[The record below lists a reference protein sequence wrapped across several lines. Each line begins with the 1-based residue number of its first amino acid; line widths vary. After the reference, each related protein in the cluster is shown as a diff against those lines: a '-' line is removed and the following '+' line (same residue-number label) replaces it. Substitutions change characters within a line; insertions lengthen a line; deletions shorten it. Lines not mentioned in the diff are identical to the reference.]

1 MRGVGNKENRLTA
14 TSRQIESLIRIS
26 EAHAK
31 MRLSDR
37 VEKCDAEEAYR
48 LMKVA
53 TMRAATRAD
62 GTVDMSSIA
71 TGIDE
76 NTRKNVN
83 QVVDDV
89 KKIMKEHQAEFRIGV
104 KYVTLKDYLISLQE
118 SRVSFI

>member
-1 MRGVGNKENRLTA
+1 
-14 TSRQIESLIRIS
+14 
-26 EAHAK
+26 
-31 MRLSDR
+31 
-37 VEKCDAEEAYR
+37 
-48 LMKVA
+48 MKVA

-89 KKIMKEHQAEFRIGV
+89 KKIMKEH
-104 KYVTLKDYLISLQE
+104 
-118 SRVSFI
+118 

>member
-1 MRGVGNKENRLTA
+1 
-14 TSRQIESLIRIS
+14 
-26 EAHAK
+26 

-37 VEKCDAEEAYR
+37 VERCDAEEAYR
-48 LMKVA
+48 LIKVA

-89 KKIMKEHQAEFRIGV
+89 KKIMKEH
-104 KYVTLKDYLISLQE
+104 
-118 SRVSFI
+118 